1 MAEPAAASESNI
13 RRHTDLEI
21 PVEGETVA
29 ATRYE
34 PVEVEGPL
42 PALLMYVPYPK
53 DDMIT
58 YGGYDPLNRY
68 LSRNGY
74 EVAVAADELAVT
86 VGIEEA
92 DDDGPVVQCIAEVE
106 YRVTATFAD
115 GGPGTVTVT
124 HETNDGTETA
134 ATSSRN

>member
-1 MAEPAAASESNI
+1 MAEPATASESTI

-34 PVEVEGPL
+34 PVEFDGPL
-42 PALLMYVPYPK
+42 PVLLMYVPYPK

-74 EVAVAADELAVT
+74 EVAVAADELAV
-86 VGIEEA
+86 GNL
-92 DDDGPVVQCIAEVE
+92 VVIA
-106 YRVTATFAD
+106 
-115 GGPGTVTVT
+115 GG
-124 HETNDGTETA
+124 
-134 ATSSRN
+134 S